1 MARNEKSKVVFIIEE
16 SMIPK
21 VIHYCWF
28 GRNPLPPLAVKCI
41 ESWRKFLPDYEI
53 REWNEDNF
61 DVNAIPYTREAYEA
75 KKYAFV
81 SDYAR
86 FKILYEHGGLYFDTD
101 VEVIRPLDDI
111 IARGPFMGC
120 ECDATGATAPAVAP
134 GLGLGVNPGLGL
146 YRELLDLYATL
157 HFRNADGSLNFKTIV
172 QYTTELLCEHG
183 LQNTPDI
190 QEVAGVWVYPKEY
203 FNPIEHIN
211 DIKITSNTVSIHHYA
226 GTWLPKTQRLK
237 KWVIQLLG
245 PKVWSKFL
253 YLRSKL

>member
-1 MARNEKSKVVFIIEE
+1 
-16 SMIPK
+16 MIPK

-61 DVNAIPYTREAYEA
+61 DVNAIPYTQEAYEA

-101 VEVIRPLDDI
+101 VEVIRPLDDL

-120 ECDATGATAPAVAP
+120 ERDAAGAAAPSVAP
-134 GLGLGVNPGLGL
+134 GLGLGVNPGLPL
-146 YRELLDLYATL
+146 YGELLALYAGL
-157 HFRNADGSLNFKTIV
+157 HFQRPDGSLDLKTV
-172 QYTTELLCEHG
+172 VEYTTELLCRHG
-183 LQNTPDI
+183 LRAEGGVQ
-190 QEVAGVWVYPKEY
+190 QVAGVWVYPQAY
-203 FNPIEHIN
+203 FCP
-211 DIKITSNTVSIHHYA
+211 VSVVDGKLRVTAETRTIHHYA
-226 GTWLPKTQRLK
+226 QSWLPLWRQWARRVVLAVGGARLK
-237 KWVIQLLG
+237 L
-245 PKVWSKFL
+245 FL
-253 YLRSKL
+253 RRVVLRK

>member
-1 MARNEKSKVVFIIEE
+1 
-16 SMIPK
+16 MIPK

-41 ESWRKFLPDYEI
+41 ESWRKFLLDYEI

-61 DVNAIPYTREAYEA
+61 DVDAIPYTREAYEA
-75 KKYAFV
+75 RKYAFV

-86 FKILYEHGGLYFDTD
+86 FKILYEYGGLYFDTD

-120 ECDATGATAPAVAP
+120 ERDATGATAPSVAP

-157 HFRNADGSLNFKTIV
+157 HFRNADGSLNFKTVV

-183 LQNTPDI
+183 LRNTSEV
-190 QEVAGVWVYPKEY
+190 QEVAGVWIYPKEY
-203 FNPIEHIN
+203 FCPKSYE
-211 DIKITSNTVSIHHYA
+211 DGKIRLTDNTVCIHHFA
-226 GTWLPKTQRLK
+226 GSWIKKRSLLMMKLKCKAMDWFGKKNVETFIRLFRLR
-237 KWVIQLLG
+237 QLRNY
-245 PKVWSKFL
+245 V
-253 YLRSKL
+253 KL

>member
-1 MARNEKSKVVFIIEE
+1 
-16 SMIPK
+16 MIPK

-61 DVNAIPYTREAYEA
+61 DVDAIPYTREAYEA
-75 KKYAFV
+75 RKYAFV

-86 FKILYEHGGLYFDTD
+86 FKILYEYGGLYFDTD

-120 ECDATGATAPAVAP
+120 ERDATGATAPSVAP

-157 HFRNADGSLNFKTIV
+157 HFRNADGSLNFKTVV

-183 LQNTPDI
+183 LRNTSEV
-190 QEVAGVWVYPKEY
+190 QEVAGVWIYPKEY
-203 FNPIEHIN
+203 FCPKSYEDGKIRLTDNTVCIHHFAGSWIKKRSLLMMKLKCKAMDWFGKKNVETIIRLFGLRKLRN
-211 DIKITSNTVSIHHYA
+211 YIKI
-226 GTWLPKTQRLK
+226 
-237 KWVIQLLG
+237 
-245 PKVWSKFL
+245 
-253 YLRSKL
+253 

>member
-1 MARNEKSKVVFIIEE
+1 
-16 SMIPK
+16 MIPK

-61 DVNAIPYTREAYEA
+61 DVNAIPYIREAYEA
-75 KKYAFV
+75 RKYAFV

-120 ECDATGATAPAVAP
+120 ERDAEGATAGAVAP

-157 HFRNADGSLNFKTIV
+157 HFRNPDGSLNFKTVV

-183 LQNTPDI
+183 LQHTPEI
-190 QEVAGVWVYPKEY
+190 QEVAGVWIYPKEY
-203 FNPIEHIN
+203 FNPIEHVN
-211 DIKITSNTVSIHHYA
+211 EIKITPKTVSIHHYA

-237 KWVIQLLG
+237 KLVIRLLG
-245 PKVWSKFL
+245 SKIWGKLL
-253 YLRSKL
+253 YLRTKL

>member
-1 MARNEKSKVVFIIEE
+1 
-16 SMIPK
+16 MIPK

-41 ESWRKFLPDYEI
+41 GSWRKFLPDYEI

-120 ECDATGATAPAVAP
+120 ERDTSGATAPAVAP

-157 HFRNADGSLNFKTIV
+157 HFRNADGSLNFKTVV

-190 QEVAGVWVYPKEY
+190 QEVAGVWIYPKEY
-203 FNPIEHIN
+203 FCPIDYHTKECHIS
-211 DIKITSNTVSIHHYA
+211 KRTHSIHHYA
-226 GTWLPKTQRLK
+226 ESWHGRRQKLYKLACKLIGKKNAQRISKWLK
-237 KWVIQLLG
+237 K
-245 PKVWSKFL
+245 
-253 YLRSKL
+253 